1 MPYFSPPERTA
12 DYDDWL
18 KAEVQAAIDDP
29 SPSIPHDE
37 VMQRMFAQIA
47 ALQREQEKRSA

>member
-1 MPYFSPPERTA
+1 MLYLSPPESTA

-18 KAEVQAAIDDP
+18 KAEVQSAIDDP
-29 SPSIPHDE
+29 SPSIPHEE

-47 ALQREQEKRSA
+47 VLQREQEKRSA

>member
-1 MPYFSPPERTA
+1 MPYLSPPESTA

-18 KAEVQAAIDDP
+18 KAEVQASVDDP
-29 SPSIPHDE
+29 GTSIPHEE

-47 ALQREQEKRSA
+47 TLQREQEKRRT